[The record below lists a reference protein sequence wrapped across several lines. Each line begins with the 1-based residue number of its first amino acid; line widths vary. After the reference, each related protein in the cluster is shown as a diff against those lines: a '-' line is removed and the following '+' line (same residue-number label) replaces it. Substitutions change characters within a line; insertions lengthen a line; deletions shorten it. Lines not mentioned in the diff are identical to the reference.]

1 MKSIAEFVR
10 DGISNA
16 SELQDALQTAVRLEF
31 STIPP
36 YLCAEWSIIEGEDP
50 DGVGGTLKD
59 IVRQE
64 MYHFA
69 IAGNI
74 LSAIGRTPKIATSD
88 FLPKYP
94 TNYLP
99 GGIYQPEPVDLKPI
113 SPAQIHVFMQIE
125 YPEFT
130 PIAHKGADT
139 PATIGDFYNTIL
151 KGLTDVNPDI
161 KQDAFYINYG
171 EVKQIKTLRDAQD
184 AIDMIKEEGEGTS
197 TSPDQNDKQNKLAH
211 YYRFKEIY
219 VGRRLIKT
227 GDTWDFVGNG
237 IQFPAKSVFSRPPD
251 GSPEF
256 NKALST
262 LLMDLEACWSSGTA
276 LGKSLEDMTNY
287 DDPAKGLDQIGKE
300 LIKKGICPEFLW
312 SDPTADRQ

>member
-10 DGISNA
+10 DGISNL

-36 YLCAEWSIIEGEDP
+36 YLCAEWSITEGGDP
-50 DGVGGTLKD
+50 DDVGGALKD

-74 LSAIGRTPKIATSD
+74 LSAIGRTPKIANSD

-99 GGIYQPEPVDLKPI
+99 GGIFQPEPVDLKPI
-113 SPAQIHVFMQIE
+113 SPAQIQVFMQIE

-130 PIAHKGADT
+130 PIAEKDADT

-151 KGLTDVNPDI
+151 KGLVEVNPDI
-161 KQDAFYINYG
+161 KQDAFYISYG
-171 EVKQIKTLRDAQD
+171 EVKQVKTLQDAQD
-184 AIDMIKEEGEGTS
+184 AIGMIKEEGEGTS
-197 TSPDQNDKQNKLAH
+197 TSPDQNEQQGELAH

-219 VGRRLIKT
+219 VGRKLIRK
-227 GDTWDFVGNG
+227 GDAWEFDGDR
-237 IQFPAKSVFSRPPD
+237 IQFPTKRVFSRSPD

-262 LLMDLEACWSSGTA
+262 LLIDLEACWSSGTA
-276 LGKSLEDMTNY
+276 LGKSLQDMTNY
-287 DDPAKGLDQIGKE
+287 DDPTKGLDGIGKE

-312 SDPTADRQ
+312 SDPTTDRK